1 MYVMAHTVQLHRLD
15 AYCPIRA
22 EIRFEN
28 FFIVMINNIVLVI
41 INVIMSFYQIS
52 FKNSF

>member
-1 MYVMAHTVQLHRLD
+1 MAHTVQLHRLD

-22 EIRFEN
+22 EIKFEN
-28 FFIVMINNIVLVI
+28 FFMVMINNIEI
-41 INVIMSFYQIS
+41 INVVMSFYQIS

>member
-22 EIRFEN
+22 EIKFED
-28 FFIVMINNIVLVI
+28 FFIVMINNIVI
-41 INVIMSFYQIS
+41 INVVMSFYQIS

>member
-15 AYCPIRA
+15 AYCPITA
-22 EIRFEN
+22 EIKFEN
-28 FFIVMINNIVLVI
+28 FFIVMINNIVI
-41 INVIMSFYQIS
+41 INVVMSFYQIS

>member
-22 EIRFEN
+22 EIKFEN
-28 FFIVMINNIVLVI
+28 FFIAMINNIVI
-41 INVIMSFYQIS
+41 INLVMSFYQIN

>member
-1 MYVMAHTVQLHRLD
+1 MYVMAHTVQFHRLD

-22 EIRFEN
+22 EIKFEN
-28 FFIVMINNIVLVI
+28 FFIVMINNIVI
-41 INVIMSFYQIS
+41 INVVMSFYQIN

>member
-1 MYVMAHTVQLHRLD
+1 MAHTVQLHRLD

-22 EIRFEN
+22 EIKFEN
-28 FFIVMINNIVLVI
+28 IFIVMINNIVI
-41 INVIMSFYQIS
+41 INVVMSFYQIN

>member
-28 FFIVMINNIVLVI
+28 FFIVMINNIVI

>member
-22 EIRFEN
+22 EIKFEN
-28 FFIVMINNIVLVI
+28 FFIVMINNIVI
-41 INVIMSFYQIS
+41 INVVMSFYQIS

>member
-22 EIRFEN
+22 EIKFEN
-28 FFIVMINNIVLVI
+28 FFIVMINNIVI
-41 INVIMSFYQIS
+41 INVVMSFYQIN

>member
-1 MYVMAHTVQLHRLD
+1 MYVMAQTVQLHRLD

-22 EIRFEN
+22 EIKFEN
-28 FFIVMINNIVLVI
+28 FFIVMINNIVI
-41 INVIMSFYQIS
+41 INVVMSFYQIS

>member
-28 FFIVMINNIVLVI
+28 FFIVMINNIVI
-41 INVIMSFYQIS
+41 INVIMSFYQLS

>member
-22 EIRFEN
+22 EIKFEN
-28 FFIVMINNIVLVI
+28 FFIVMINNIVI
-41 INVIMSFYQIS
+41 IHVVMSFYQIN

>member
-28 FFIVMINNIVLVI
+28 FFIVMINNIVI
-41 INVIMSFYQIS
+41 INVVMSFYQIS